1 VELSDA
7 GVRLRCGVELKLP
20 DDVVLVFGR
29 AVDHVASDPE
39 PGPVDRITV
48 ECGFPGGVV
57 LDRMFELERWH
68 VVSWVV

>member
-20 DDVVLVFGR
+20 DDVVL
-29 AVDHVASDPE
+29 
-39 PGPVDRITV
+39 
-48 ECGFPGGVV
+48 
-57 LDRMFELERWH
+57 FELERWH